1 MMHRLPVAGELR
13 NAVVPQGDASR
24 EVTVIGAGIVGVC
37 CALYLQREGFAVT
50 VVDREAPGEGCSKG
64 NAGIFGAASC
74 VPLAMPGAARRL
86 PRTLLSSCSSPSVRL
101 HHLPKAAPWLLRF
114 LLSSRRRRAEAIA
127 RALRSLQ
134 RSLFDAYAPL
144 LEDAGAEAMV
154 QRSGKLHVY
163 ESRQAFER
171 DALERDIQRR
181 NGVEVLELTGE
192 QARELEPA
200 LAPDVT
206 NAAYFPQ
213 VAHCID
219 PFRLVQ
225 TLVRHFLRTG
235 GRLVRGTV
243 KAFEL
248 GGNGPR
254 RLVTESG
261 GMDVETL
268 VIAAGAWS
276 RPLVAELGTKVPLES
291 ERGYHTMLPRPGVS
305 MRIPIKAGGRGVVL
319 TPMEAG
325 LRIAGIGELAG
336 VTKPA
341 DYSCADRL
349 VAVAESLVP
358 GLSMEGATY
367 WMGHRPAMPDS
378 LPVVGR
384 SPRYRNV
391 YFAFGH
397 GHVGLALAAI
407 TAKLVAELAS
417 GRPTSVDIT
426 PFAPD
431 RFHWSGA
438 ATIKE

>member
-74 VPLAMPGAARRL
+74 VPLALPGAARRL
-86 PRTLLSSCSSPSVRL
+86 PRTLLSSCSSLSVRL
-101 HHLPKAAPWLLRF
+101 HHLPKVAPWLLRF
-114 LLSSRRRRAEAIA
+114 LVSSRRRRVEAIA

-144 LEDAGAEAMV
+144 LEDAGAAAMV

-171 DALERDIQRR
+171 DGLERDIQRR
-181 NGVEVLELTGE
+181 NGVEVRELTGE

-200 LAPDVT
+200 LAPGVM

-225 TLVRHFLRTG
+225 TLVGHFLRTG
-235 GRLVRGTV
+235 GRLVRATV

-248 GGNGPR
+248 GSKGPC

-261 GMDVETL
+261 VMDVETL

-276 RPLVAELGTKVPLES
+276 RPLAAELGTKVPLES

-305 MRIPIKAGGRGVVL
+305 VRIPIKAGGRGVVL
-319 TPMEAG
+319 TPMKAG

-349 VAVAESLVP
+349 VSVAESVVP
-358 GLSMEGATY
+358 GLSIEGATY
-367 WMGHRPAMPDS
+367 WMGHRPATPDS

-417 GRPTSVDIT
+417 RRPTSVDIT

>member
-1 MMHRLPVAGELR
+1 MVS
-13 NAVVPQGDASR
+13 QGDASR

-74 VPLAMPGAARRL
+74 VPLALPGAARRL
-86 PRTLLSSCSSPSVRL
+86 PRTLLSSCSSLSVRL
-101 HHLPKAAPWLLRF
+101 HHLPKVAPWLLRF
-114 LLSSRRRRAEAIA
+114 LVSSRRRRAEEIA

-144 LEDAGAEAMV
+144 LEDAGAAAMV

-171 DALERDIQRR
+171 DGLERDIQRR
-181 NGVEVLELTGE
+181 NGVEVRELTGE

-200 LAPDVT
+200 LAPGVM

-225 TLVRHFLRTG
+225 TLVGHFLRTG
-235 GRLVRGTV
+235 GRLVRATV

-248 GGNGPR
+248 GSKGPC

-261 GMDVETL
+261 VMDVETL

-276 RPLVAELGTKVPLES
+276 RPLAALLHGPEQIADLPVPVVES
-291 ERGYHTMLPRPGVS
+291 PGAVRIGHPERGHLVEYLAPNSVFNSLPRQ
-305 MRIPIKAGGRGVVL
+305 R
-319 TPMEAG
+319 
-325 LRIAGIGELAG
+325 
-336 VTKPA
+336 
-341 DYSCADRL
+341 SCPHL
-349 VAVAESLVP
+349 
-358 GLSMEGATY
+358 G
-367 WMGHRPAMPDS
+367 PD
-378 LPVVGR
+378 
-384 SPRYRNV
+384 
-391 YFAFGH
+391 
-397 GHVGLALAAI
+397 
-407 TAKLVAELAS
+407 
-417 GRPTSVDIT
+417 
-426 PFAPD
+426 D
-431 RFHWSGA
+431 RFVTIDRVLHHASLGA
-438 ATIKE
+438 A

>member
-1 MMHRLPVAGELR
+1 MVS
-13 NAVVPQGDASR
+13 QGDASR
-24 EVTVIGAGIVGVC
+24 KVTVIGAGIVGVC

-74 VPLAMPGAARRL
+74 VPLALPGAARRL
-86 PRTLLSSCSSPSVRL
+86 PRTLLSSWSSLSVRL

-144 LEDAGAEAMV
+144 LEDAGAAAMV

-171 DALERDIQRR
+171 DGLERDIQRR
-181 NGVEVLELTGE
+181 NGVEVRELTGE

-200 LAPDVT
+200 LAPGVM

-225 TLVRHFLRTG
+225 TLVGHFLRTG
-235 GRLVRGTV
+235 GRLVRATV

-248 GGNGPR
+248 GSKGPC

-261 GMDVETL
+261 VMDVETL
-268 VIAAGAWS
+268 GMSRWS
-276 RPLVAELGTKVPLES
+276 
-291 ERGYHTMLPRPGVS
+291 
-305 MRIPIKAGGRGVVL
+305 
-319 TPMEAG
+319 
-325 LRIAGIGELAG
+325 
-336 VTKPA
+336 
-341 DYSCADRL
+341 
-349 VAVAESLVP
+349 
-358 GLSMEGATY
+358 
-367 WMGHRPAMPDS
+367 
-378 LPVVGR
+378 
-384 SPRYRNV
+384 
-391 YFAFGH
+391 
-397 GHVGLALAAI
+397 
-407 TAKLVAELAS
+407 
-417 GRPTSVDIT
+417 
-426 PFAPD
+426 
-431 RFHWSGA
+431 
-438 ATIKE
+438 